1 MNKFRTKIF
10 AEMLRLGTAGLMLL
24 AAAGVARAQT
34 LPEQTLSVQTSP
46 VQASSGQTGDDGKLT
61 MRHAVTLALQNSRDL
76 ALARVQYTVALNQTS
91 LDRAA
96 FLPNV
101 YTGSGAAYTS
111 GFPSLG
117 GSPPAVFQMNYD
129 QAVFNPALKAQ
140 QQAAEEHAKTMKLE
154 VDRTRDDVIVRTASA
169 YLELAKVRHSLEL
182 LRGEQASAE
191 KILSVT
197 QERVQANQELS
208 IEVTRSQLTAA
219 RIQERIIKLE
229 GRDEA
234 LTQQLRN
241 ITGLP
246 DGAAIE
252 VRPEDPGFETD
263 LQDAQILDLGMHSDR
278 DIQEAENDRLA
289 RQHILHGAKLGY
301 FPTLSVLGQF
311 SVLSKSNN
319 YLDFYKKFERNNGS
333 VGIQLTIPIFS
344 SKTRATIAL
353 AKSELSA
360 SELALGNK
368 RQQVRLDLLQKQ
380 RNVRELDATREVAR
394 LDLKL
399 SQESLQLLQAK
410 FDEGRANLRDMENAR
425 LDENDKWV
433 AFLDADF
440 ARQQGQLTL
449 LQATGQLAKVF
460 Q

>member
-1 MNKFRTKIF
+1 MSKTETTK
-10 AEMLRLGTAGLMLL
+10 LRAAVRFVLCALVLFT
-24 AAAGVARAQT
+24 AAGSVRAQSQD
-34 LPEQTLSVQTSP
+34 E
-46 VQASSGQTGDDGKLT
+46 GKLT
-61 MRHAVTLALQNSRDL
+61 MRHAVTLALQNSREL
-76 ALARVQYTVALNQTS
+76 ALARVQYTVALNQTAV
-91 LDRAA
+91 DRSA
-96 FLPNV
+96 FRPNL

-117 GSPPAVFQMNYD
+117 GSPPAVFNLNYD
-129 QAVFNPALKAQ
+129 QAIFDPALKAQ

-154 VDRTRDDVIVRTASA
+154 VDRTRDDVILRTASA
-169 YLELAKVRHSLEL
+169 YLELAKVRHSLDL
-182 LRGEQASAE
+182 LRSEQASSD
-191 KILSVT
+191 KILQVT

-234 LTQQLRN
+234 LTQQIRN
-241 ITGLP
+241 LTGLP
-246 DGAAIE
+246 DGATIE
-252 VRPEDPGFETD
+252 VQPEDPGFEAE
-263 LQDAQILDLGMHSDR
+263 LQDVQLLDLGMHSDR
-278 DIQEAENDRLA
+278 DLQEAENDRLA

-319 YLDFYKKFERNNGS
+319 YLEFYKKFERNNGS

-344 SKTRATIAL
+344 AKTRANIDL

-380 RNVRELDATREVAR
+380 RNVRERDATREVAR

-399 SQESLQLLQAK
+399 AQESMQLLQSK
-410 FDEGRANLRDMENAR
+410 FDEGRANLRDIENAR
-425 LDENDKWV
+425 LDESDKWV

-440 ARQQGQLTL
+440 ARQQSQLTL
-449 LQATGQLAKVF
+449 LQATGQLARVF

>member
-1 MNKFRTKIF
+1 MSKAKTKKIRKVVPF
-10 AEMLRLGTAGLMLL
+10 LASALVLLGAVGS
-24 AAAGVARAQT
+24 VRAQVA
-34 LPEQTLSVQTSP
+34 PAQP
-46 VQASSGQTGDDGKLT
+46 VDNGKLT

-76 ALARVQYTVALNQTS
+76 VLARVQYTVALNQTS

-96 FLPNV
+96 FLPNI

-129 QAVFNPALKAQ
+129 QAIFNPALKAQ

-182 LRGEQASAE
+182 LRGEQASSE

-219 RIQERIIKLE
+219 RIQERIIKLQ

-234 LTQQLRN
+234 LTQQIRN
-241 ITGLP
+241 LTGIA
-246 DGAAIE
+246 DGEAIA
-252 VRPEDPGFETD
+252 VQPEDPGFATD
-263 LQDAQILDLGMHSDR
+263 LQDAQLLELGMRNDR
-278 DIQEAENDRLA
+278 DIQEPENDPLA
-289 RQHILHGAKLGY
+289 HQRILHGAKLGY
-301 FPTLSVLGQF
+301 FGTLSVLGQY
-311 SVLSKSNN
+311 SVLSNTNN
-319 YLDFYKKFERNNGS
+319 YLEFYKKFERNNVA
-333 VGIQLTIPIFS
+333 VGIQYTIPIYS
-344 SKTRATIAL
+344 AKTRAAITL
-353 AKSELSA
+353 AKSELNA
-360 SELALGNK
+360 SEITLGNK
-368 RQQVRLDLLQKQ
+368 RKQVRRDLQQKQ
-380 RNVRELDATREVAR
+380 RNVLEFDASREVAR

-399 SQESLQLLQAK
+399 AQETVELTQAK
-410 FDEGRANLRDMENAR
+410 FDEGRANLRDIENAR
-425 LDENDKWV
+425 LDESDKWV

-440 ARQQGQLTL
+440 ARQRSQLTL

>member
-1 MNKFRTKIF
+1 MNKI
-10 AEMLRLGTAGLMLL
+10 EMMKFHPT
-24 AAAGVARAQT
+24 ARAVICT
-34 LPEQTLSVQTSP
+34 LFLFASAGAGRAQSP
-46 VQASSGQTGDDGKLT
+46 DDGKLT
-61 MRHAVTLALQNSRDL
+61 MRHAVTLALQNSREL
-76 ALARVQYTVALNQTS
+76 ALARVQYTVALNQTAV
-91 LDRAA
+91 DRSA
-96 FLPNV
+96 FRPNL

-129 QAVFNPALKAQ
+129 QAIFNPALKAQ

-154 VDRTRDDVIVRTASA
+154 VDRTRDDIIVRTASA

-182 LRGEQASAE
+182 LRSEQASSD
-191 KILSVT
+191 KILQVT

-208 IEVTRSQLTAA
+208 IEVTRSQLTTA
-219 RIQERIIKLE
+219 RVQERIIKLE

-234 LTQQLRN
+234 LAQQIRN
-241 ITGLP
+241 LTGLP
-246 DGAAIE
+246 EGEAIE
-252 VRPEDPGFETD
+252 VQPEEPGFETE
-263 LQDAQILDLGMHSDR
+263 LQDAQLLDLGMHSDR

-319 YLDFYKKFERNNGS
+319 YLEFYKKFERNNGS

-344 SKTRATIAL
+344 AKTRANIEL
-353 AKSELSA
+353 AKSELNA
-360 SELALGNK
+360 SELTLGNK
-368 RQQVRLDLLQKQ
+368 RQQVRLDLQQKQ

-399 SQESLQLLQAK
+399 SQESLQLIQAK
-410 FDEGRANLRDMENAR
+410 FDQGRANLRDIENAR
-425 LDENDKWV
+425 LDESDKWV

>member
-1 MNKFRTKIF
+1 MSKAKTKKIRKVVPF
-10 AEMLRLGTAGLMLL
+10 LTLALVLLGA
-24 AAAGVARAQT
+24 VSSVRAQVA
-34 LPEQTLSVQTSP
+34 PAEP
-46 VQASSGQTGDDGKLT
+46 VDNGKLT

-129 QAVFNPALKAQ
+129 QAIFNPALKAQ

-182 LRGEQASAE
+182 LRGEQASSE

-208 IEVTRSQLTAA
+208 IEVTRSQLTGA

-246 DGAAIE
+246 DGEAIE
-252 VRPEDPGFETD
+252 VQPEDPGFETD
-263 LQDAQILDLGMHSDR
+263 LQDAQILDLGLHSDR

-344 SKTRATIAL
+344 SKTRATVAL

-368 RQQVRLDLLQKQ
+368 RQQVRLDLLQKR

-410 FDEGRANLRDMENAR
+410 FDEGRANLRDIENAR

>member
-1 MNKFRTKIF
+1 MRKFHPF
-10 AEMLRLGTAGLMLL
+10 
-24 AAAGVARAQT
+24 ARAIICG
-34 LPEQTLSVQTSP
+34 LLLCAP
-46 VQASSGQTGDDGKLT
+46 TGSAGAQSQDDGRLT

-76 ALARVQYTVALNQTS
+76 ALARVQYTVALNQTAV
-91 LDRAA
+91 DRSA
-96 FLPNV
+96 FRPNL

-129 QAVFNPALKAQ
+129 QAIFNPALKAQ

-154 VDRTRDDVIVRTASA
+154 VDRTRDDVIVHTACA

-182 LRGEQASAE
+182 LRSEQASSD
-191 KILSVT
+191 KILQVT

-208 IEVTRSQLTAA
+208 IEVTRSQLTTA
-219 RIQERIIKLE
+219 RIQERTIKLE

-234 LTQQLRN
+234 LTQQVRN
-241 ITGLP
+241 LTGLP
-246 DGAAIE
+246 DGQAIE
-252 VRPEDPGFETD
+252 VQPEEPGFETE
-263 LQDAQILDLGMHSDR
+263 LQDAQLLDLAMHSDR

-289 RQHILHGAKLGY
+289 HQRILHGAKLGY

-319 YLDFYKKFERNNGS
+319 YLEFYKKFERNNGS

-344 SKTRATIAL
+344 AKTHANIEL
-353 AKSELSA
+353 AKSELNA

-368 RQQVRLDLLQKQ
+368 RQQVRLDLQQKQ
-380 RNVRELDATREVAR
+380 RNVRELEASREVAR

-399 SQESLQLLQAK
+399 AQESLQLLQAK
-410 FDEGRANLRDMENAR
+410 FDQGRANLRDIENAR
-425 LDENDKWV
+425 LDESDKWV

-449 LQATGQLAKVF
+449 LQAAGQLAKVF

>member
-1 MNKFRTKIF
+1 MSKAKTKKIRKVVPF
-10 AEMLRLGTAGLMLL
+10 LASALVLLGAVGS
-24 AAAGVARAQT
+24 VRAQVA
-34 LPEQTLSVQTSP
+34 PAQP
-46 VQASSGQTGDDGKLT
+46 VDNGKLT

-129 QAVFNPALKAQ
+129 QAIFNPALKAQ

-182 LRGEQASAE
+182 LRGEQASSE

-208 IEVTRSQLTAA
+208 IEVTRSQLTGA

-246 DGAAIE
+246 DGEAIE
-252 VRPEDPGFETD
+252 VQPEDPGFETD
-263 LQDAQILDLGMHSDR
+263 LQDAQILDLGLHSDR

-344 SKTRATIAL
+344 SKTRATVAL

-410 FDEGRANLRDMENAR
+410 FDEGRANLRDIENAR

>member
-1 MNKFRTKIF
+1 MNKTETSKMQRVARFVICF
-10 AEMLRLGTAGLMLL
+10 AFLFAI
-24 AAAGVARAQT
+24 AASARAQS
-34 LPEQTLSVQTSP
+34 Q
-46 VQASSGQTGDDGKLT
+46 DDGKLT

-76 ALARVQYTVALNQTS
+76 ALARVQYTVALNQTAV
-91 LDRAA
+91 DRSA
-96 FLPNV
+96 FRPNL

-111 GFPSLG
+111 GFPSLN
-117 GSPPAVFQMNYD
+117 GSAPAVFQMNYD
-129 QAVFNPALKAQ
+129 QALFNPVLKAQ

-154 VDRTRDDVIVRTASA
+154 VDRTRDDVIVRTACA

-182 LRGEQASAE
+182 LRSEQASSD
-191 KILSVT
+191 KILQVT

-219 RIQERIIKLE
+219 RIQERVIRLE
-229 GRDEA
+229 GRDDA
-234 LTQQLRN
+234 LTQQIRN
-241 ITGLP
+241 LTGLP
-246 DGAAIE
+246 DGEAIE
-252 VRPEDPGFETD
+252 VAPEEPGFDTD
-263 LQDAQILDLGMHSDR
+263 LKDAQLMDLGLTSDR

-289 RQHILHGAKLGY
+289 HERILHGAKLGY
-301 FPTLSVLGQF
+301 LPTVGVVGQY
-311 SVLSKSNN
+311 SVLSKFNN
-319 YLDFYKKFERNNGS
+319 YNEFYNAFQRNNISIGVS
-333 VGIQLTIPIFS
+333 IQIPIFS
-344 SKTRATIAL
+344 AKTRANVAL
-353 AKSELSA
+353 AKSELNA

-368 RQQVRLDLLQKQ
+368 RQQVRLDLQQKQ

-399 SQESLQLLQAK
+399 AQESMQLLQAK
-410 FDEGRANLRDMENAR
+410 FDQGRANLRDIENAR
-425 LDENDKWV
+425 LDESDKWV

>member
-1 MNKFRTKIF
+1 MSKAKTKKIRKVVPF
-10 AEMLRLGTAGLMLL
+10 LASALVLLGAVGS
-24 AAAGVARAQT
+24 VRAQVA
-34 LPEQTLSVQTSP
+34 PAQP
-46 VQASSGQTGDDGKLT
+46 VDNGKLT

-76 ALARVQYTVALNQTS
+76 VLARVQYTVALNQTS

-96 FLPNV
+96 FLPNI

-129 QAVFNPALKAQ
+129 QAIFNPALKAQ

-182 LRGEQASAE
+182 LRGEQASSE
-191 KILSVT
+191 KILNVT

-246 DGAAIE
+246 DGEAIE
-252 VRPEDPGFETD
+252 VQPEDPGFETD
-263 LQDAQILDLGMHSDR
+263 LQEAQILDWGMHSDR

-344 SKTRATIAL
+344 SKTRATVAL

-410 FDEGRANLRDMENAR
+410 FDEGRANLRDIENAR

>member
-1 MNKFRTKIF
+1 MSRPSNRACVAICI
-10 AEMLRLGTAGLMLL
+10 L
-24 AAAGVARAQT
+24 ALSTAAGSALAQ
-34 LPEQTLSVQTSP
+34 
-46 VQASSGQTGDDGKLT
+46 DDGKLT

-76 ALARVQYTVALNQTS
+76 ALARVQYAVALNQTAV
-91 LDRAA
+91 DRSA
-96 FLPNV
+96 FRPNL

-111 GFPSLG
+111 GFPSLN
-117 GSPPAVFQMNYD
+117 GSAPAVFQMNYD
-129 QAVFNPALKAQ
+129 QALFNPALKAQ

-154 VDRTRDDVIVRTASA
+154 VDRTRDDVIVRTACA

-182 LRGEQASAE
+182 LRSEQASSE
-191 KILSVT
+191 KILAVT

-208 IEVTRSQLTAA
+208 IEVTRSQLTSA

-234 LTQQLRN
+234 LTLQIRN
-241 ITGLP
+241 LTGLP
-246 DGAAIE
+246 DGEAIE
-252 VRPEDPGFETD
+252 VQPEDPGFETD
-263 LQDAQILDLGMHSDR
+263 LQQAQLLDLGLHSDR

-301 FPTLSVLGQF
+301 LPTVGVVGQY
-311 SVLSKSNN
+311 SVLSKFNN
-319 YLDFYKKFERNNGS
+319 YSEFYNAFQRNNVSIGVS
-333 VGIQLTIPIFS
+333 VQIPIFS
-344 SKTRATIAL
+344 SKTRANIAL
-353 AKSELSA
+353 AKSELNA

-368 RQQVRLDLLQKQ
+368 REQARLDLLQKQ
-380 RNVRELDATREVAR
+380 RTVRELDATREVAR

-410 FDEGRANLRDMENAR
+410 FDEGRANLRDIENAR
-425 LDENDKWV
+425 LDESDKWV
-433 AFLDADF
+433 AFLDAEF

>member
-1 MNKFRTKIF
+1 MNKESRAKISKRIRRAGF
-10 AEMLRLGTAGLMLL
+10 ALALL
-24 AAAGVARAQT
+24 AA
-34 LPEQTLSVQTSP
+34 TSP
-46 VQASSGQTGDDGKLT
+46 VFAQDQDSGKIT
-61 MRHAVTLALQNSRDL
+61 MRHAVALALQNSRDL
-76 ALARVQYTVALNQTS
+76 TLAKLQYNVALAQVGV
-91 LDRAA
+91 DRSV
-96 FLPNV
+96 FKPNL

-117 GSPPAVFQMNYD
+117 GSPPAVFQLNYN
-129 QAVFNPALKAQ
+129 QAVFDPALKAQ

-154 VDRTRDDVIVRTASA
+154 VDRTRDDVIVRAASA

-191 KILSVT
+191 KILTVT

-241 ITGLP
+241 LTGLP
-246 DGAAIE
+246 DGAPIE
-252 VRPEDPGFETD
+252 VQPEDPGFETD
-263 LQDAQILDLGMHSDR
+263 LPDAQVLDLGMHSDR
-278 DIQEAENDRLA
+278 DLQEAENDRLA
-289 RQHILHGAKLGY
+289 RQHILRGAKLGY

-311 SVLSKSNN
+311 SVLSKSND
-319 YLDFYKKFERNNGS
+319 YLEFYKKFERNNGA

-344 SKTRATIAL
+344 SKTRANVAL

-360 SELALGNK
+360 SELVLGNK

-410 FDEGRANLRDMENAR
+410 FDEGRANLRDIENAR

>member
-1 MNKFRTKIF
+1 MSKAKTKKIRKVVSF
-10 AEMLRLGTAGLMLL
+10 LASALVLLGA
-24 AAAGVARAQT
+24 VSSVRAQVA
-34 LPEQTLSVQTSP
+34 PAEP
-46 VQASSGQTGDDGKLT
+46 VDNGKLT

-129 QAVFNPALKAQ
+129 QAIFNPALKAQ

-182 LRGEQASAE
+182 LRGEQASSE

-246 DGAAIE
+246 DGEAIE
-252 VRPEDPGFETD
+252 VQPEDPGFETD
-263 LQDAQILDLGMHSDR
+263 LQDAQILDLGLHSDR
-278 DIQEAENDRLA
+278 DIQEAENDRVA

-344 SKTRATIAL
+344 SKTRATVAL

-410 FDEGRANLRDMENAR
+410 FDEGRANLRDIENAR